1 MMVIILLV
9 ILRSSFKIVNNN
21 FTGAAAPPLEPP
33 MKVSKQQMADNR
45 ERIVD
50 AAARLFR
57 ERGFDGIGVADL
69 MKAAG
74 LTHGGFYGHFASKE
88 DLMARAVEHS
98 MAGGHA
104 LVEQLAAQ
112 TPGDTGAQM
121 AAVTDWYLS
130 CHHRDGVGQ
139 GCAVAALGA
148 DAARQGP
155 SVRKVVTQ
163 GLRDFVDLLAR
174 LVPGRDEA
182 ERRQRALATYASLVG
197 ALVMARAAD
206 DEALSREVLEAV
218 RATLP
223 MK

>member
-1 MMVIILLV
+1 
-9 ILRSSFKIVNNN
+9 
-21 FTGAAAPPLEPP
+21 

-88 DLMARAVEHS
+88 DLMAQAVERS
-98 MAGGHA
+98 MVRGHE
-104 LVEQLAAQ
+104 LVAQLAEG
-112 TPGDTGAQM
+112 TPGDTGAQL
-121 AAVTDWYLS
+121 AAVTGWYLS
-130 CHHRDGVGQ
+130 CSHRDDLGN

-148 DAARQGP
+148 DAGRQGP
-155 SVRKVVTQ
+155 GVRKAVTE
-163 GLRDFVDLLAR
+163 GLRAFVDLLAR
-174 LVPGRDEA
+174 LVPGRDA
-182 ERRQRALATYASLVG
+182 TERRQRALASYAAMVG
-197 ALVMARAAD
+197 ALVLARAAD

-223 MK
+223 ATGQASP